1 VPCGSV
7 REVVGLASAQSS
19 DPRVARPRSGD
30 QLVFASGDNVG
41 TVITLADVPLE
52 ALVTAHP
59 MDLKMRLVRDG
70 SRLNQILVLGCAP
83 LS

>member
-1 VPCGSV
+1 
-7 REVVGLASAQSS
+7 
-19 DPRVARPRSGD
+19 
-30 QLVFASGDNVG
+30 VFASGDNVG